1 MQTRSDVAA
10 LDERA
15 GAPAP
20 SNSNVTCL
28 GVRLNVFVLVM
39 ARDGLLVES
48 KLEEL
53 RRYELP
59 YLVVCGEKDLHAPGV
74 IYREARGKW
83 DAINFGYGF
92 VPPDTDV
99 VVLNDVDT
107 QIHGL
112 GEALSMIEKGGRDLV
127 YCVVRPSSG
136 SQPKFYALADP
147 LRERLHLFA
156 SGELM
161 LIRKGTLD
169 RLMPIPPCMAED
181 SYLLFRAMQFDYQV
195 ALCRDTFVTTKRT
208 SNSAEEAAY
217 KERTTLGILQALD
230 YSVPPPW
237 IRLFYYSTPLLAT
250 MLALAGE
257 DGRAWA
263 RGMIGGFR
271 LHMEGSKRARF

>member
-1 MQTRSDVAA
+1 M
-10 LDERA
+10 
-15 GAPAP
+15 
-20 SNSNVTCL
+20 NI
-28 GVRLNVFVLVM
+28 FVLVM
-39 ARDGLLVES
+39 ARDALLVGP

-53 RRYELP
+53 RSYGLP
-59 YLVVCGEKDLHAPGV
+59 YLVVCGERLDVPGV
-74 IYREARGKW
+74 VYRAARGKW
-83 DAINFGYGF
+83 DAINFGYDL
-92 VPPDTDV
+92 VPPETDV

-107 QIHGL
+107 SIHGL
-112 GEALSMIEKGGRDLV
+112 DGALSMVSDGHDLV
-127 YCVVRPSSG
+127 YCAVRPSSG

-161 LIRKGTLD
+161 LIRKRTLD

-181 SYLLFRAMQFDYQV
+181 TYLLFRAMQFGYKV
-195 ALCRDTFVTTKRT
+195 ALCRDAYVTTTRT
-208 SNSAEEAAY
+208 SNSTEEIAY

-250 MLALAGE
+250 MLALTGE

-263 RGMIGGFR
+263 RGMMGGFTQHR
-271 LHMEGSKRARF
+271 EGSKRTRF